1 MQGDLAPARALTE
14 EPTGKYLKALVGMA
28 ALFVALNDK
37 ERALSALEKGCDER
51 SAGIVY
57 VKVDEHFAPY
67 ATSRGSRRSLR
78 ANAPELTYALVTFTA
93 VP

>member
-14 EPTGKYLKALVGMA
+14 EPTGKYLKARVGMA

-37 ERALSALEKGCDER
+37 ERALSALEKGCNER

-57 VKVDEHFAPY
+57 VKVDEHFAP
-67 ATSRGSRRSLR
+67 LR
-78 ANAPELTYALVTFTA
+78 DEPRFKKILARMHLS
-93 VP
+93 